1 MRGTRRSMVH
11 ALSLG
16 LIASVLMTACAPAA
30 APSPTAAPAKPA
42 EAAKPAATGAPAAP
56 AAAPAATKPAE
67 AAKPADASKPAAA
80 QPAAAGAV
88 SCADAA
94 TPGSGG
100 APIKIGSDASLT
112 GATANFGVNMKR
124 GIEICLKEFNDAG
137 GYQGRQVEVIFLD
150 DQVKPEIAVNNV
162 TRFITQDKVIG
173 ILGPVN
179 SGNALA
185 FRPKVEEAEVPTIV
199 PISTSVSVVY
209 DSGVY
214 EEGKSKPSPWMFRTS
229 MQDNYQVE
237 TILAY
242 AKKKGWDAI
251 GMMHDTSGYGTASKD
266 TAEKLIP
273 ASGFKIMATETYN
286 IGDTDMTSQ
295 LQKLQQAGVKQIIN
309 FGLGPEDANLLR
321 SAQKINYKP
330 SWSGAWGFSDPVVVD
345 LAGKDLVEG
354 VISVASFVID
364 ASPAAAEFHQKML
377 TANKED
383 PFPITSAQGYD
394 AAHIM
399 FLALNKSGP
408 DPKKLR
414 DALEQVDNFKGVTS
428 APAKPYSGTRHH
440 TLEGKD
446 MFAGVYKNGQLVKA
460 D

>member
-1 MRGTRRSMVH
+1 MGTRCSFVH

-16 LIASVLMTACAPAA
+16 LVLTVAAAGCAPAA
-30 APSPTAAPAKPA
+30 APSPTAAP
-42 EAAKPAATGAPAAP
+42 ETEAKPAADAKLPDGAV
-56 AAAPAATKPAE
+56 
-67 AAKPADASKPAAA
+67 
-80 QPAAAGAV
+80 GV

-94 TPGSGG
+94 SKGSGG
-100 APIKIGSDASLT
+100 APIKIGSDGSFT
-112 GATANFGVNMKR
+112 GASANFGVNMRR
-124 GIEICLKEFNDAG
+124 GIEICIEELNEAG

-150 DQVKPEIAVNNV
+150 DQAKPEIAVNNV
-162 TRFITQDKVIG
+162 TRLVTQDKVIG

-185 FRPKVEEAEVPTIV
+185 FRPKVEEAEIPTIV

-209 DSGVY
+209 DGPVY

-242 AKKKGWDAI
+242 AKQKGWDAI
-251 GMMHDTSGYGTASKD
+251 GLMHDTSGYGMASKE
-266 TAEKLIP
+266 TADKLIP
-273 ASGFKIMATETYN
+273 ASGFKILATETYN

-295 LQKLQQAGVKQIIN
+295 LQKMQRAGVKQIIN

-330 SWSGAWGFSDPVVVD
+330 AWSGATGWTDPVVVD
-345 LAGKDLVEG
+345 LAGRELAEG
-354 VISVASFVID
+354 VVSVASFTID
-364 ASPAAAEFHQKML
+364 ASPAAAGLHKKML
-377 TANKED
+377 DTHKED
-383 PFPITSAQGYD
+383 PFPMTSAQGYD

-399 FLALNKSGP
+399 LLALSKSGP

-414 DALEQVDNFKGVTS
+414 DAIEQVDNFQGVTA
-428 APAKPYSGTRHH
+428 APARPYSSTKHH
-440 TLEGKD
+440 SLEGKD
-446 MFAGVYKNGQLVKA
+446 IFAAVYKSGQLVKA
-460 D
+460 E